1 MASVVVVSASYDKQ
15 IRLWDATSGRTV
27 KSFVF
32 QDSQIN
38 SLFLLPDTGYLAVAG
53 FGALRLYDL
62 GTFLHSGGG
71 AGTGSGAGTA
81 HNCNNDEQSSTM
93 SGSSRQLTDSTTST
107 TLNDQLLS
115 TVAMVDTAALLG
127 SAPCR
132 EAAFLLI
139 ATSED
144 GHIRFFDT
152 RSAVTLRMLKDIATG
167 AAITCSAVSP
177 DRRYLLTG
185 NQMGQ
190 VSMWHLPSIV
200 ASVALEMKGLSHHK
214 AAAASKISDCSPI
227 TASGGAGTK
236 AGEAQTAK
244 AAAVA
249 SAEEER
255 AKAFGRA
262 PLQDINFANDY
273 SAIRSIAIEP
283 LGRWA
288 AVATNVGKVH
298 FIRLARDASV
308 RGSKAAT
315 ASSRSATQPLI
326 IGVATSNDLPVT
338 PPGQQDPHAMSL
350 SGSVQPSPYKSPGK
364 ISASE
369 STSGVPP
376 LRLTLMGSASS
387 YGEGGAANN
396 SYHGPREAIYRSAL
410 VVNELSSNAQRASDM
425 SGDGIGGELANTRS
439 TPSGAASHLNSMG
452 AVLLDHVEQQQN
464 SNRSRSSCP
473 GGHASAAQDAKH
485 EQLAQPSAA
494 TKLAEQLEMEVF
506 DTIQAHYKYI
516 LRVLISPNAELLVTC
531 SADYSVGRFL
541 VPAALRISSSTAAS
555 ARTDT
560 NAGSKSSALAAANA
574 PSQPASTRPSGTRN
588 GDEGTGESENV
599 DSRMPCF
606 VPTQALAP
614 TTTDSSSPKET
625 ETAAA
630 AAGNTNNAAAP
641 DAAASGPLIH
651 SFDGIASPG
660 LGDGVS
666 DESPQPCMEFQ
677 SLKPLTGHN
686 RWVWD
691 GVFSD
696 CSNFLFT
703 ASSDN
708 TLRMWNGLR
717 TERPQSVSFVG
728 HTKPVVAVLLCY
740 DKRRLT
746 LRVGQRHVTSA
757 TGSSNGKDGESNN
770 TKDHA
775 DGKGGAVPPSA
786 TTTATGSAASHGF
799 QGWKRFGSLTSGH
812 QDTRDDEARRRATS
826 ARLTDMFADSA
837 RHSRWMQEQLQQSR
851 RSSVYTE
858 ETAAPRLVRSSC
870 SAVNANQRG
879 YAVDED
885 EDGSAVSD
893 AADATA
899 PTALAATAGADVLEQ
914 ELLDDNFLYYPPLA
928 AIGEAG
934 AAEATHTLPSGE
946 PERYV
951 PGQQVIPPGM
961 TRYRVDVQY
970 QGSDF
975 DGWYKSV
982 QRTRN
987 SKDAAPAGNTAT
999 AAADYGTGSRHFAK
1013 VVLEEALAVALDV
1026 PTVSVVAAV
1035 IPETGVSVRRLTCH
1049 VDVPSEVELQPRT
1062 ILQRATLWLHQRR
1075 QPLAVLSCHPCR
1087 NQDFHARHSGV
1098 RRVYCYRILN
1108 RIAPPLFDAGLQWHV
1123 DRYLDVPRMQR
1134 MARLMEGTHD
1144 YGFFA
1149 DSKMANALRRAAASS
1164 TGSGRGGPVVS
1175 SAYSA
1180 EHERLTSHGLR
1191 RGEAPAA
1198 PKVTVER
1205 GLSQLERA
1213 AALPTFNEYGQ
1224 RVITYQAK
1232 PHEYHKARTNLP
1244 TIRTLDK
1251 IEVVRQEDE
1260 VLIWF
1265 VGQSFLRHQ
1274 IRNMVSAL
1282 KAGGHGLWDD
1292 QELQHA
1298 FQSGFEV
1305 SRKKFKR
1312 ERLSPAPAHGLTL
1325 WDVEYPT
1332 QHRSDF
1338 VPYVDA
1344 GPYEPVDVSTQ
1355 H

>member
-71 AGTGSGAGTA
+71 AGTGSGAGTGCSSSSSSSTNQAPPVYSSFESQSSMNFTSLAAVPLA

-599 DSRMPCF
+599 DSRMPRF

-614 TTTDSSSPKET
+614 TTVSHTGSGDDQQVQVQVQQHQQGGTTDSKTDSSSPKET

-708 TLRMWNGLR
+708 TLRMWNGLM

-740 DKRRLT
+740 DKRRL
-746 LRVGQRHVTSA
+746 S
-757 TGSSNGKDGESNN
+757 
-770 TKDHA
+770 
-775 DGKGGAVPPSA
+775 
-786 TTTATGSAASHGF
+786 
-799 QGWKRFGSLTSGH
+799 
-812 QDTRDDEARRRATS
+812 
-826 ARLTDMFADSA
+826 
-837 RHSRWMQEQLQQSR
+837 
-851 RSSVYTE
+851 
-858 ETAAPRLVRSSC
+858 
-870 SAVNANQRG
+870 
-879 YAVDED
+879 
-885 EDGSAVSD
+885 
-893 AADATA
+893 
-899 PTALAATAGADVLEQ
+899 
-914 ELLDDNFLYYPPLA
+914 
-928 AIGEAG
+928 IG
-934 AAEATHTLPSGE
+934 
-946 PERYV
+946 
-951 PGQQVIPPGM
+951 
-961 TRYRVDVQY
+961 
-970 QGSDF
+970 
-975 DGWYKSV
+975 
-982 QRTRN
+982 
-987 SKDAAPAGNTAT
+987 
-999 AAADYGTGSRHFAK
+999 
-1013 VVLEEALAVALDV
+1013 
-1026 PTVSVVAAV
+1026 
-1035 IPETGVSVRRLTCH
+1035 
-1049 VDVPSEVELQPRT
+1049 
-1062 ILQRATLWLHQRR
+1062 
-1075 QPLAVLSCHPCR
+1075 
-1087 NQDFHARHSGV
+1087 
-1098 RRVYCYRILN
+1098 
-1108 RIAPPLFDAGLQWHV
+1108 
-1123 DRYLDVPRMQR
+1123 
-1134 MARLMEGTHD
+1134 
-1144 YGFFA
+1144 
-1149 DSKMANALRRAAASS
+1149 
-1164 TGSGRGGPVVS
+1164 
-1175 SAYSA
+1175 
-1180 EHERLTSHGLR
+1180 
-1191 RGEAPAA
+1191 
-1198 PKVTVER
+1198 
-1205 GLSQLERA
+1205 
-1213 AALPTFNEYGQ
+1213 
-1224 RVITYQAK
+1224 
-1232 PHEYHKARTNLP
+1232 
-1244 TIRTLDK
+1244 
-1251 IEVVRQEDE
+1251 
-1260 VLIWF
+1260 
-1265 VGQSFLRHQ
+1265 
-1274 IRNMVSAL
+1274 
-1282 KAGGHGLWDD
+1282 
-1292 QELQHA
+1292 
-1298 FQSGFEV
+1298 
-1305 SRKKFKR
+1305 
-1312 ERLSPAPAHGLTL
+1312 
-1325 WDVEYPT
+1325 
-1332 QHRSDF
+1332 
-1338 VPYVDA
+1338 
-1344 GPYEPVDVSTQ
+1344 
-1355 H
+1355 